1 LPLKVGLT
9 QTISFLLETR
19 GIGLGPQHFLRRTAT
34 MRTMLSSIV
43 DSAVAQAET
52 VFDTV
57 ERGRQRWIEGREE
70 VVIRDSSILGTRDVR
85 LCSPAQGRCA
95 TRQVEWH
102 SYVVMLPSAVA
113 VYTGADAYLATMPLR
128 ARTTP
133 TVPALTRARPS
144 AYIIPRGWA
153 DVAERLRGL
162 GLQVETIENPF
173 EGEVETLKVESVS
186 FGQTYYEGASILK
199 LGNDPRRKPDTT
211 HPACPHHTL
220 PGAVHVAIATSP
232 QVQTVKLPA
241 KSFRV
246 PSAQQNFALA
256 VAALEVCLQARCSP
270 FP

>member
-1 LPLKVGLT
+1 
-9 QTISFLLETR
+9 
-19 GIGLGPQHFLRRTAT
+19 
-34 MRTMLSSIV
+34 MLSSIV

-70 VVIRDSSILGTRDVR
+70 VVVRDSSILGTRDVR

-102 SYVVMLPSAVA
+102 SYVVLLPSAVA
-113 VYTGADAYLATMPLR
+113 VYTGADAYFAAMPLR

-186 FGQTYYEGASILK
+186 FGQTYYEGASLPK

-211 HPACPHHTL
+211 HPACP
-220 PGAVHVAIATSP
+220 PSHVSRCRPRRHRDQPAGPDGQAARE
-232 QVQTVKLPA
+232 KLPRTVSPA
-241 KSFRV
+241 KLRSRGRRSRGV
-246 PSAQQNFALA
+246 SA
-256 VAALEVCLQARCSP
+256 S
-270 FP
+270 